1 MRSLII
7 TAHPS
12 SKGFVHRI
20 AEAYKKGRED
30 SGHEVEILDLYKQPL
45 QPYLHFEERADMAK
59 PDAMREAMQAKIMAA
74 DDLVFIHPMWWVSM
88 PAIMKNFLDVNFAAH
103 FAFRY
108 NSHGH
113 PVGLLKGKT
122 GSVFITCDSP
132 WYIYMLIAMPF
143 ESIWRLAIIRFCGLR
158 GKAFKVYYDRVKAT
172 PERDKVFLDKVYNVG
187 RKCK

>member
-12 SKGFVHRI
+12 SKGFSHRI
-20 AEAYKKGRED
+20 ADAYKKGREEN
-30 SGHEVEILDLYKQPL
+30 GHEVEVLDLYKPENYQD
-45 QPYLHFEERADMAK
+45 YLRYEERSDMAK
-59 PDAMREAMQAKIMAA
+59 PDAKREAMQAKIAAA

-88 PAIMKNFLDVNFAAH
+88 PAVMKNFLDVNFAAH
-103 FAFRY
+103 FAFKYVNGR
-108 NSHGH
+108 

-143 ESIWRLAIIRFCGLR
+143 ESIWRLAIIRFCGLK
-158 GKAFKVYYDRVKAT
+158 GKAFKVFYSRLFTT
-172 PERDKVFLDKVYNVG
+172 PKRDQAFLDMVY
-187 RKCK
+187 KIAKK